1 MSGFHHVQ
9 MENKTFDS
17 KTLSSDILR
26 KNEITENQG
35 GIFKQCDPEQH
46 GGKIPKRLVRDVG

>member
-1 MSGFHHVQ
+1 

-46 GGKIPKRLVRDVG
+46 WGKNPREAHS